1 MNTRNSNSRR
11 HLAVL
16 TMLAILIANATL
28 LAQPKKNT
36 ENKNKPTGT
45 QKLFQDG
52 RKAMLTGDY
61 ETAVKLLKQAV
72 DARDAKT
79 SYRLYLARA
88 YRYADK
94 PQLAEAQL
102 KMILKSAPDHVEAG
116 QLLGQIYAGRKDW
129 KNTVKILEPL
139 LKYRH
144 DYTTYQLLAEALYN
158 LDEHKK
164 ARKYYQ
170 EAIKLN
176 PKNAA
181 DHYRLGNIHLAANS
195 FALAAGSYQKA
206 LSLNL
211 DSPVLRYKLGSAY
224 FNLRNYFG
232 KVSVITVK
240 AGKPETIDG
249 NWYLIEPQ
257 PGKKDTFRAAP
268 SNSAIYQVARAI
280 ADGIKDRPDIHFL
293 KANIY
298 LNARRYARAYEMF
311 AKIRKTIPK
320 EDKALFFYYYSQAA
334 FGIDKYD
341 EYLQLL
347 GEAIKLDAAAYEPTL
362 VEAYL
367 KVAGQYNQ
375 AGNFT
380 KYIEFLEKAVNASP
394 QTTSLHLNLGNAYQ
408 EARQYAKAVLQWRL
422 VLDLEPD
429 HPDRTKLL
437 NLISKHRRMAK
448 PPSPTT
454 KPAKPKRPVT
464 KTAVIGPPRPQ
475 SRKAVEQAI
484 G

>member
-1 MNTRNSNSRR
+1 MQTKNPANPRVLAALTLMAMLLGASTVWAQQNNT
-11 HLAVL
+11 
-16 TMLAILIANATL
+16 AN
-28 LAQPKKNT
+28 N
-36 ENKNKPTGT
+36 NKPTKT

-52 RKAMLTGDY
+52 RKAMLTGNYD
-61 ETAVKLLKQAV
+61 AAIKLLKQAV
-72 DARDAKT
+72 DAKDAKT

-102 KMILKSAPDHVEAG
+102 KVILKSAPDHVEAG
-116 QLLGQIYAGRKDW
+116 QLLGQIFAGSKDW

-139 LKYRH
+139 LQYRH
-144 DYTTYQLLAEALYN
+144 DYTTYQLLAEAFYN
-158 LDEHKK
+158 LDDHKK
-164 ARKYYQ
+164 ARKYYK

-176 PKNAA
+176 PKNAT
-181 DHYRLGNIHLAANS
+181 DHYRIGNIHLASNS
-195 FALAAGSYQKA
+195 FALAADSYQKA
-206 LSLNL
+206 LNLNL

-232 KVSVITVK
+232 KVSVVTVK
-240 AGKPETIDG
+240 AGKIGTING
-249 NWYLIEPQ
+249 NWYLIEPE

-298 LNARRYARAYEMF
+298 LNAHRYKRAYEMF
-311 AKIRKTIPK
+311 ANIRETIPK
-320 EDKALFFYYYSQAA
+320 EDKALFFFYYSQAA
-334 FGIDKYD
+334 FGINKYD
-341 EYLQLL
+341 EYISLL
-347 GEAIKLDAAAYEPTL
+347 GEAIKLDKDAYEPTL

-367 KVAGQYNQ
+367 KVAGQHNQ
-375 AGNFT
+375 AGDFT

-394 QTTSLHLNLGNAYQ
+394 QTTSLHLSLGNAYQ

-429 HPDRTKLL
+429 HPDRTNLL
-437 NLISKHRRMAK
+437 NKIAKYRRMTKPAK
-448 PPSPTT
+448 APS
-454 KPAKPKRPVT
+454 KPAKPKKGVT
-464 KTAVIGPPRPQ
+464 KTV
-475 SRKAVEQAI
+475 
-484 G
+484 

>member
-1 MNTRNSNSRR
+1 MENIIMQAKKQTLPATLTTLT
-11 HLAVL
+11 LA
-16 TMLAILIANATL
+16 TMLLAASTVW
-28 LAQPKKNT
+28 AQPKKAADN
-36 ENKNKPTGT
+36 NKPTNT

-61 ETAVKLLKQAV
+61 DAAIKLMKQAV
-72 DARDAKT
+72 DAKDAKT

-116 QLLGQIYAGRKDW
+116 QLLGQIHAERKDW
-129 KNTVKILEPL
+129 KNAVKILEPL

-158 LDEHKK
+158 LDKHTK

-181 DHYRLGNIHLAANS
+181 DHYRLGNIHLGGNS
-195 FALAAGSYQKA
+195 FALAADSYQKA

-211 DSPVLRYKLGSAY
+211 ESPVLRYKLGSAY

-232 KVSVITVK
+232 KVSVVTVK
-240 AGKPETIDG
+240 AGKIGTISG

-347 GEAIKLDAAAYEPTL
+347 GEAIKLDKAAYEPTL

-367 KVAGQYNQ
+367 NVAGQYNQ
-375 AGNFT
+375 AGNFP

-394 QTTSLHLNLGNAYQ
+394 QTAALHLNLGNAYQ

-429 HPDRTKLL
+429 HPDRTNLL
-437 NLISKHRRMAK
+437 NQIAKFRRMAK
-448 PPSPTT
+448 PKTPTA
-454 KPAKPKRPVT
+454 KPAKPKTSST
-464 KTAVIGPPRPQ
+464 KRV
-475 SRKAVEQAI
+475 
-484 G
+484 